1 MNLERVLRDLTSDFH
16 ERDIPYA
23 LIGGFA
29 VGALGISRATMD
41 LDFLVAREAL
51 PQVDDIMQRRGY
63 RLQLRTDNV
72 SHFVADLAP
81 LGQVDFLHAFRAV
94 SSSMLKRAS
103 EVSTFGGRLSVRTL
117 RPDDIIG
124 LKVQALSN
132 DSRRERRDMADIESL
147 AERYAGEIDWE
158 RTREYFALFN
168 RLELYEEIR
177 TNYGP
182 ADRG

>member
-1 MNLERVLRDLTSDFH
+1 MDFERVLRYLTSDFN
-16 ERDIPYA
+16 ERAILYA

-29 VGALGISRATMD
+29 VGALGVSRATMD

-51 PQVDDIMQRRGY
+51 PQVDEIMQRRGY

-72 SHFVADLAP
+72 SQFVSDLAP
-81 LGQVDFLHAFRAV
+81 FGQVDFLHAFRAV

-158 RTREYFALFN
+158 RMREYFALFD
-168 RLELYEEIR
+168 RLDLYEEIR